1 MLTIILK
8 SNERNEKMENVAM
21 VYYVYVQEKDGKHVL
36 YGQSQDIFEANKIHQ
51 KAKEQGYEYVA
62 IWGNLIN
69 F

>member
-1 MLTIILK
+1 
-8 SNERNEKMENVAM
+8 M
-21 VYYVYVQEKDGKHVL
+21 VYYVYVQEKDGSKII
-36 YGQSQDIFEANKIHQ
+36 YRQSHDIFEANEIHR

>member
-1 MLTIILK
+1 MPYKMGGAILPLY
-8 SNERNEKMENVAM
+8 SEETAM
-21 VYYVYVQEKDGKHVL
+21 MYYVYVKEKDGSKVI